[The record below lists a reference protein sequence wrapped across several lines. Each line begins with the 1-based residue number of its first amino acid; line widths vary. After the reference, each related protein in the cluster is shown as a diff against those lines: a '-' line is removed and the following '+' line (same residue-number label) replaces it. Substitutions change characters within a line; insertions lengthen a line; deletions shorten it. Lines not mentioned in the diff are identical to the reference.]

1 MAAFD
6 PDAYLARPPKPSS
19 AFDPDA
25 YLASKPTT
33 EFDADAYLGTAKQK
47 GPKVLPDTDTSS
59 DFMRGIKNYPG
70 QFESIVG
77 AGQALTGLAAKKLG
91 FEDTGKSLI
100 QKGLGKIEEGESKTV
115 SKKSDE
121 FTAAWEKG
129 IGTVLTDWLPYQVG
143 TGAANIAESL
153 AFAGMGAGVGAV
165 TGFGAGAV
173 PGAAAGF
180 VSKTLVKQ
188 GIKEAAE
195 KVLKEEGKE
204 AAQAFVENEAKKVI
218 IATAGK
224 EAFEKGATEYAKAG
238 AKKVGSYAGTGVQAG
253 IHGAGEVGG
262 RAIQEGQQRGEN
274 IEDIDLGRVLPM
286 ATVHAIADF
295 VNDRIGLGALKIGD
309 TASKSLITE
318 IAKRVGMTG
327 LKETGGEEVQAIAE
341 RYGAKLSLTDAEALK
356 EYVNTAAASF
366 AMAVAPGTIGGVRTH
381 LAQQAR
387 LQPPTGTEGTQTE
400 AEKKAAAGA
409 PALTDEQFIQ
419 RLEDIK
425 AGKITETAPTTK
437 ASKPVKGT
445 PEEIAASF
453 VAAYPVGKELD
464 MPIGVTEGANLNVGR
479 LRYVLKSLGIESP
492 TVDKKAGENYR
503 VKAMAALRDYFDKKN
518 AAPIEEGTT
527 DGTQAAQ
534 AQQTETQKQEASAAA
549 DVAQA
554 QAQAQ
559 AQTQTPR
566 KKLDQQ
572 QIAAMTDEQ
581 LKKEQGNFLWADDE
595 YDLIDAEIAKRR
607 DAFHA
612 AQAAKQTQTTAPKQ
626 MADIDKETYDILKQD
641 YAANPTDKDTL
652 EAINA
657 LEEEH
662 NMPLTQA
669 NATLA
674 SRTKASPVRDR
685 TTYELRED
693 KNGDMKPVEVQG
705 EEVGVMSI
713 PLTDKEEAEADAKEY
728 NEALAK
734 YKADPND
741 LTALGTINSLLE
753 KHGIKTALDFERDAN
768 GNIIS
773 RNMVPRVVRP
783 AENLHRPWNPK
794 ASNAANIK
802 LMKASNR
809 VIKARDEKTI
819 EGSKKGRVYTQVAAI
834 AREIYDRIRGE
845 HNAKAKESNA
855 RRENLNE
862 ALDAALAHEVRLA
875 KQLAQIEDEIQ
886 KLYDPERVAKITKD
900 LKRERKDAIDEA
912 KGEANQRVQAVK
924 ARIAKLEEQLKTA
937 RKEKNVEG
945 TSAIIHKLKIERIT
959 LAKREDELKQAETA
973 TNREVKRLE
982 TLLEKEQAKPKDA
995 AKLAQLKALE
1005 NEVTRAHDDAME
1017 ALFDAEDELVKT
1029 PFMHMLPDWEKK
1041 MTPADKN
1048 VYFGQI
1054 TDPSNEQQHRNA
1066 AAALLQS
1073 YEKGKTKDQSAVQSR
1088 IDTAKEKLA
1097 KAENEN
1103 NTEAVGKLQRQI
1115 EALTDSL
1122 IEASPAAALAITNYN
1137 ENRQINGRVFGI
1149 AFPVWDRLSVEA
1161 KKAYLDTIAEYGNLN
1176 APIHQR
1182 QAFYELGRV
1191 LVAEKENIS
1200 LTPEQVQREQ
1210 VRLEAKQKVE
1220 AESKKAQE
1228 ENRKALNEQER
1239 VDRQSR
1245 ALTTEG
1251 DLFKLVLKASTNGET
1266 VNEILQHLRTKVFN
1280 TPGFGLR
1287 KGIFKAITDAIL
1299 SVNLKT
1305 KIVLVEDGKLQPGE
1319 KAIYDPRTDT
1329 IYISRK
1335 FASDPATIL
1344 HEVVHAGTVK
1354 VIQQYIADKSK
1365 LSISQQ
1371 RGVRQLIQIMRL
1383 TRDKGRKVHSDAY
1396 ANIYEF
1402 VAYALTD
1409 SEFQYRLATMEIASL
1424 DIFAVEDATEREL
1437 SAATTRLFLK
1447 GAANASRAAEIV
1459 QDAAP
1464 KSAWTKF
1471 KLAIA
1476 KTLGIIEEIPR
1487 ILKGEK
1493 TETAGE
1499 MFEESERLE
1508 KDEGPGTVEVQHRVT
1523 NLMMEIA
1530 AAFEDILEAQ
1540 DIKPGEKGVDI
1551 NSLRATQQPP
1561 RQAAMPRTEDSYK
1574 LPSDVAP
1581 KSFTQHIRE
1590 LFLTQTGH
1598 LRLEY
1603 FFQNKRAVLRKLS
1616 EQMAKARVIVYTGD
1630 KINDIY
1636 GQITTA
1642 VADAKNYFNA
1652 YVDQDLEELNTAV
1665 GKYARAAKLTTK
1677 EALEKLHPLLEALH
1691 EPERRMVKYLLTVPL
1706 TPQADAQRAAIVDA
1720 LDTQVLTEA
1729 QAKQLRAMLDGI
1741 VFTTDAQGNRT
1752 ITNNVD
1758 TLGDK
1763 YDINAPEYN
1772 ATGMTREDVQKYTDM
1787 LRDDPHKEEFKEI
1800 VDAMK
1805 KLGVSTAELNKIGH
1819 YWSQPVSNR
1828 VAFYGWE
1835 YYIPLKGNPQHSA
1848 VDELLDFDSRAM
1860 GRELQD
1866 SSGAF
1871 GGRFSVSKNP
1881 ILQMSVDATR
1891 AAIRAGQRNLTLAIK
1906 NAIEQKLIVGKV
1918 VDTILFKERT
1928 NKEILDKYRGE
1939 NHIFH
1944 YNDDGTIDI
1953 LLVQDKNLRN
1963 AIRQTFKSS
1972 SPLIDKANMI
1982 TGLIAQGHT
1991 RYNYNFA
1998 PMNFVR
2004 DALTNAFVIGADMSP
2019 AKAAQYIKA
2028 IASIVVNGGMYK
2040 AMTAARL
2047 LQSGH
2052 KADVARLKQLGETD
2066 TFFQHMYE
2074 LTVERGGMVTHL
2086 SGLSLKSQF
2095 QELKKQIGPSGI
2107 MTKKEQFDKFVDT
2120 WTNMF
2125 EIASR
2130 TSAYMVAK
2138 QGYLAENLARG
2149 MDETTATEEAK
2160 ARAVSFTKNL
2170 ANFEQVGEWGKAM
2183 GALYMFFRPASTGA
2197 ARSLQ
2202 SIAPA
2207 FTSLQSAV
2215 DALPPSIKSNPT
2227 ALAEFKKNY
2236 AEHQKNAKIMM
2247 MSLIALGFFAHT
2259 MSKMMAPDDELGRNT
2274 VDADDMDRWTRYARF
2289 HIPNGISK
2297 PLGLGENVVFQMPWG
2312 MGLGAFAAA
2321 GAQLS
2326 AMYDGKTSIGKG
2338 LANIFGSIA
2347 MDSFVPIPV
2356 SKMPITE
2363 MPLQW
2368 MLDSIAPSMARPA
2381 LEMALNKNGLGQ
2393 AIHNE
2398 QSRRFGDA
2406 YTGGDNIPEIYK
2418 DAARGIANATTGDFD
2433 WNPNTLYFLTNTY
2446 MDGPARVIETLYG
2459 INDLAQGQKGFNPK
2473 TDIPL
2478 MGSFFGSK
2486 VNIDAQQFSKVE
2498 NQIKRIEGVMKQ
2510 FATDPERE
2518 AQYMEKYPFH
2528 EAVVEFY
2535 NVELNGTLKEL
2546 RTEANEYRL
2555 DKYLSEKDRKELL
2568 KLNTMQAN
2576 IVKNEMIQVFKSYG
2590 IEP

>member
-1 MAAFD
+1 MEISAA
-6 PDAYLARPPKPSS
+6 
-19 AFDPDA
+19 
-25 YLASKPTT
+25 
-33 EFDADAYLGTAKQK
+33 
-47 GPKVLPDTDTSS
+47 
-59 DFMRGIKNYPG
+59 
-70 QFESIVG
+70 FESILAVSTEPIYLD
-77 AGQALTGLAAKKLG
+77 QLAA
-91 FEDTGKSLI
+91 
-100 QKGLGKIEEGESKTV
+100 
-115 SKKSDE
+115 
-121 FTAAWEKG
+121 
-129 IGTVLTDWLPYQVG
+129 
-143 TGAANIAESL
+143 
-153 AFAGMGAGVGAV
+153 
-165 TGFGAGAV
+165 
-173 PGAAAGF
+173 
-180 VSKTLVKQ
+180 
-188 GIKEAAE
+188 
-195 KVLKEEGKE
+195 
-204 AAQAFVENEAKKVI
+204 
-218 IATAGK
+218 
-224 EAFEKGATEYAKAG
+224 
-238 AKKVGSYAGTGVQAG
+238 
-253 IHGAGEVGG
+253 
-262 RAIQEGQQRGEN
+262 RG
-274 IEDIDLGRVLPM
+274 P
-286 ATVHAIADF
+286 
-295 VNDRIGLGALKIGD
+295 
-309 TASKSLITE
+309 
-318 IAKRVGMTG
+318 
-327 LKETGGEEVQAIAE
+327 
-341 RYGAKLSLTDAEALK
+341 
-356 EYVNTAAASF
+356 
-366 AMAVAPGTIGGVRTH
+366 
-381 LAQQAR
+381 
-387 LQPPTGTEGTQTE
+387 
-400 AEKKAAAGA
+400 
-409 PALTDEQFIQ
+409 
-419 RLEDIK
+419 
-425 AGKITETAPTTK
+425 
-437 ASKPVKGT
+437 
-445 PEEIAASF
+445 
-453 VAAYPVGKELD
+453 
-464 MPIGVTEGANLNVGR
+464 
-479 LRYVLKSLGIESP
+479 
-492 TVDKKAGENYR
+492 
-503 VKAMAALRDYFDKKN
+503 
-518 AAPIEEGTT
+518 
-527 DGTQAAQ
+527 
-534 AQQTETQKQEASAAA
+534 QEA
-549 DVAQA
+549 
-554 QAQAQ
+554 
-559 AQTQTPR
+559 
-566 KKLDQQ
+566 
-572 QIAAMTDEQ
+572 
-581 LKKEQGNFLWADDE
+581 
-595 YDLIDAEIAKRR
+595 
-607 DAFHA
+607 
-612 AQAAKQTQTTAPKQ
+612 
-626 MADIDKETYDILKQD
+626 
-641 YAANPTDKDTL
+641 
-652 EAINA
+652 
-657 LEEEH
+657 
-662 NMPLTQA
+662 
-669 NATLA
+669 
-674 SRTKASPVRDR
+674 
-685 TTYELRED
+685 
-693 KNGDMKPVEVQG
+693 
-705 EEVGVMSI
+705 
-713 PLTDKEEAEADAKEY
+713 
-728 NEALAK
+728 
-734 YKADPND
+734 
-741 LTALGTINSLLE
+741 
-753 KHGIKTALDFERDAN
+753 
-768 GNIIS
+768 
-773 RNMVPRVVRP
+773 
-783 AENLHRPWNPK
+783 
-794 ASNAANIK
+794 
-802 LMKASNR
+802 
-809 VIKARDEKTI
+809 
-819 EGSKKGRVYTQVAAI
+819 
-834 AREIYDRIRGE
+834 
-845 HNAKAKESNA
+845 
-855 RRENLNE
+855 
-862 ALDAALAHEVRLA
+862 
-875 KQLAQIEDEIQ
+875 
-886 KLYDPERVAKITKD
+886 
-900 LKRERKDAIDEA
+900 
-912 KGEANQRVQAVK
+912 
-924 ARIAKLEEQLKTA
+924 
-937 RKEKNVEG
+937 
-945 TSAIIHKLKIERIT
+945 
-959 LAKREDELKQAETA
+959 
-973 TNREVKRLE
+973 
-982 TLLEKEQAKPKDA
+982 
-995 AKLAQLKALE
+995 
-1005 NEVTRAHDDAME
+1005 
-1017 ALFDAEDELVKT
+1017 
-1029 PFMHMLPDWEKK
+1029 
-1041 MTPADKN
+1041 
-1048 VYFGQI
+1048 
-1054 TDPSNEQQHRNA
+1054 
-1066 AAALLQS
+1066 
-1073 YEKGKTKDQSAVQSR
+1073 
-1088 IDTAKEKLA
+1088 
-1097 KAENEN
+1097 
-1103 NTEAVGKLQRQI
+1103 
-1115 EALTDSL
+1115 
-1122 IEASPAAALAITNYN
+1122 
-1137 ENRQINGRVFGI
+1137 
-1149 AFPVWDRLSVEA
+1149 
-1161 KKAYLDTIAEYGNLN
+1161 
-1176 APIHQR
+1176 
-1182 QAFYELGRV
+1182 
-1191 LVAEKENIS
+1191 
-1200 LTPEQVQREQ
+1200 
-1210 VRLEAKQKVE
+1210 
-1220 AESKKAQE
+1220 
-1228 ENRKALNEQER
+1228 
-1239 VDRQSR
+1239 
-1245 ALTTEG
+1245 
-1251 DLFKLVLKASTNGET
+1251 
-1266 VNEILQHLRTKVFN
+1266 
-1280 TPGFGLR
+1280 
-1287 KGIFKAITDAIL
+1287 
-1299 SVNLKT
+1299 
-1305 KIVLVEDGKLQPGE
+1305 
-1319 KAIYDPRTDT
+1319 
-1329 IYISRK
+1329 
-1335 FASDPATIL
+1335 
-1344 HEVVHAGTVK
+1344 
-1354 VIQQYIADKSK
+1354 
-1365 LSISQQ
+1365 
-1371 RGVRQLIQIMRL
+1371 
-1383 TRDKGRKVHSDAY
+1383 
-1396 ANIYEF
+1396 
-1402 VAYALTD
+1402 
-1409 SEFQYRLATMEIASL
+1409 
-1424 DIFAVEDATEREL
+1424 
-1437 SAATTRLFLK
+1437 
-1447 GAANASRAAEIV
+1447 
-1459 QDAAP
+1459 
-1464 KSAWTKF
+1464 
-1471 KLAIA
+1471 
-1476 KTLGIIEEIPR
+1476 
-1487 ILKGEK
+1487 
-1493 TETAGE
+1493 
-1499 MFEESERLE
+1499 
-1508 KDEGPGTVEVQHRVT
+1508 
-1523 NLMMEIA
+1523 
-1530 AAFEDILEAQ
+1530 
-1540 DIKPGEKGVDI
+1540 
-1551 NSLRATQQPP
+1551 P

-1590 LFLTQTGH
+1590 LFLTQSGH
-1598 LRLEY
+1598 SRLEY

-1630 KINDIY
+1630 RINDIY

-1741 VFTTDAQGNRT
+1741 VFTTDAQGNRA

-1819 YWSQPVSNR
+1819 YWSQPVNNR

-1835 YYIPLKGNPQHSA
+1835 YYIPLKGNPQHSK
-1848 VDELLDFDSRAM
+1848 VDELLDFDSQAM

-1906 NAIEQKLIVGKV
+1906 NSLEKSKLNPNGQGLIAGKV

-1928 NKEILDKYRGE
+1928 NKDILDKYRGE

-2028 IASIVVNGGMYK
+2028 IATIVVNGGMYK

-2066 TFFQHMYE
+2066 TFYQHMYE

-2130 TSAYMVAK
+2130 TSAYMVSK

-2149 MDETTATEEAK
+2149 MDEATATEEAK

-2183 GALYMFFRPASTGA
+2183 GALYMFFRPAATGA

-2202 SIAPA
+2202 SITPA

-2215 DALPPSIKSNPT
+2215 EGLPPSIKNNPT

-2236 AEHQKNAKIMM
+2236 ATHQKNAKIMI

-2259 MSKMMAPDDELGRNT
+2259 MSKMMAPDDDLGRNT

-2297 PLGLGENVVFQMPWG
+2297 SLGLGENVVFQMPWG

-2326 AMYDGKTSIGKG
+2326 AMYDGKTSVGKG

-2368 MLDSIAPSMARPA
+2368 MLDSVAPSMARPA
-2381 LEMALNKNGLGQ
+2381 LELALNKNGLGQ

-2446 MDGPARVIETLYG
+2446 MDGPGRVIETLYG